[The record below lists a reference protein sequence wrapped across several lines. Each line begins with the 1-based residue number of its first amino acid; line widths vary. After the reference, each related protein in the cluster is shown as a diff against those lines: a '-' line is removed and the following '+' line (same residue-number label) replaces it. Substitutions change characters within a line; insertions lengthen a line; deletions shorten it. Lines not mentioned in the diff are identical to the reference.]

1 MRAQRVRKLGIA
13 VAILVIATLATPGIV
28 ASETLR
34 PYRSPKPEAG
44 DTWQSQPGWP
54 EISYSIS
61 GVTLDPPTVQG
72 DYRVYTGHLQPGGT
86 FRVSG
91 SAKFHPSGGGTFPL
105 LMTVDVNVDGKTDKF
120 SWGRTDVKEP
130 NDFSQSFDVSV
141 PIPAHPVS
149 GGFAININWG
159 DWVFDGD
166 GVSGTLT
173 GPPPLCDE
181 AVSFFGMDAKKVAD
195 TPSGMLV
202 SYDDLSAGF
211 DSAVAA
217 YKKAHGENSITFS
230 PGTSAL
236 LAGEWLFGYGGGSAG
251 NVAAVRKEFSF
262 TDEKDANLN
271 IDIINSTTYG
281 DDGSLPDLYTGRY
294 HPPAGTE
301 ASLIQDMVKASNS
314 AARKL
319 TPGEVLGLALGEAGG
334 DGRKAF
340 LLAHNALRGLARG
353 DLGDQAVFG
362 IGTDLKFFDKYL
374 QPMSGGGDDSGVW
387 YHLFGTGFY
396 HLQTYGKDS
405 SGAAATAADVVT
417 TAAYPLVFGG
427 TLAAR
432 LFTKYPNRIMSVLD
446 TVRAFDDRSGLSQL
460 GADLG
465 ETPYDRFAYTSE
477 QAFRENPIFGRRTP
491 DPAKFCYNA
500 FGIKLATAF
509 HNGFPKYRPVPEWA
523 GSTSAGAPPPIS
535 DGTVH
540 LFRSFVDP
548 TWERDGE
555 TLTMDHKTGALI
567 GDLVLDVI
575 PFYEQSNQ
583 AYGAIWVDSSAA
595 PVNVTFNATDTGT
608 LHIDSVDP
616 ANQLTAYTVPV
627 SAGDS
632 LTYATPEGAKQPVL
646 AGKDGKAIEPAQ
658 ANLNSDTT
666 IRVIVFVAVLG
677 FAVAIVVL
685 AWRRSRRRTSP
696 TTSVTSRRN

>member
-28 ASETLR
+28 ASDTLR
-34 PYRSPKPEAG
+34 PVRSPAPADG
-44 DTWQSQPGWP
+44 DVWQSRPGWP

-61 GVTLDPPTVQG
+61 GVTLDAPTVQG

-86 FRVSG
+86 LRVSG

-105 LMTVDVNVDGKTDKF
+105 LMTADVNVDGKTDKF

-166 GVSGTLT
+166 GVSGTFT

-217 YKKAHGENSITFS
+217 YKQAHGENSITFS
-230 PGTSAL
+230 PGTSAYM
-236 LAGEWLFGYGGGSAG
+236 AGEWLFGYGGGGGSDAP
-251 NVAAVRKEFSF
+251 AVRKEFSF
-262 TDEKDANLN
+262 TNPTNKDSLDVA
-271 IDIINSTTYG
+271 TAQK
-281 DDGSLPDLYTGRY
+281 DGTLYTGVFR
-294 HPPAGTE
+294 PPAGSE
-301 ASLIQDMVKASNS
+301 ASLVQDMVRASNN
-314 AARKL
+314 ATHKL
-319 TPGEVLGLALGEAGG
+319 TPGEVLGLALGETGG

-340 LLAHNALRGLARG
+340 LLAHNALRGLGRG

-362 IGTDLKFFDKYL
+362 LGTDLKFIDKYL
-374 QPMSGGGDDSGVW
+374 QPLSTSGDDAGVW
-387 YHLFGTGFY
+387 YHVFGTGFY
-396 HLQTYGKDS
+396 HLQTYGKDP
-405 SGAAATAADVVT
+405 SGTAATAADVVT

-432 LFTKYPNRIMSVLD
+432 LFTKYPDRILSVLNS
-446 TVRAFDDRSGLSQL
+446 VRGFDDRSGLSKL
-460 GADLG
+460 ATDLG

-477 QAFRENPIFGRRTP
+477 QAYRENPIFGRNAS
-491 DPAKFCYNA
+491 DPGKFCYNI
-500 FGIKLATAF
+500 FGIKVATAF
-509 HNGFPKYRPVPEWA
+509 HNGFPKYHPVPTLTGTA
-523 GSTSAGAPPPIS
+523 NGGAAPPVS
-535 DGTVH
+535 DGTVN
-540 LFRSFVDP
+540 LFRSFVDA
-548 TWERDGE
+548 TWERDGQ
-555 TLTMDHKTGALI
+555 TLTMDHKTGALT

-583 AYGAIWVDSSAA
+583 AYGAIWVDSAAA

-608 LHIDSVDP
+608 LHVDSVDP
-616 ANQLTAYTVPV
+616 SNQLTAYSVPI

-632 LTYATPEGAKQPVL
+632 LTYAVPEGAKQPVL

-666 IRVIVFVAVLG
+666 IRVIVVLAIMGLAVAV
-677 FAVAIVVL
+677 VVL
-685 AWRRSRRRTSP
+685 AWRRSRRQTSP
-696 TTSVTSRRN
+696 AT